1 MDIRRLQQ
9 NSGGFTLIELMI
21 VIAVLGILASIA
33 IPQYTDYSSR
43 ARAAAAMSE
52 LAPLKGY
59 VVACATDLGTFTG
72 CNAGTNGIP
81 SAFTATKNVTGD
93 FGITNGVI
101 SANTGAT
108 NRTGQALKITL
119 TPSQTEG
126 AANLVW
132 TTSGT
137 ICDDARGLRAGQ
149 SGCADKTT
157 TPPASGS

>member
-1 MDIRRLQQ
+1 MDIRHSRPRSQ
-9 NSGGFTLIELMI
+9 GFTLIELMI

-43 ARAAAAMSE
+43 ARAAAALSE
-52 LAPLKGY
+52 LTPLKGS

-81 SAFTATKNVTGD
+81 STFTATKNVTSN

-101 SANTGAT
+101 TATTGAT
-108 NRTGQALKITL
+108 TKGGVALTVTL
-119 TPSQTEG
+119 TPSQADG

-137 ICDDARGLRAGQ
+137 ICNDTRGLRAGQ
-149 SGCADKTT
+149 GGCADAAA
-157 TPPASGS
+157 TPPASGG